1 MAAVGGPSPGPPRE
15 SVESSDDYDYSD
27 REGNDGEAGLP
38 TIGANPGISHTVS
51 LRERERKIGHRRVDD
66 AGVVTYKKK
75 PTSELMQAIQ
85 LGIGQSIGGLAAKA
99 ERDVLMQDFAVVEV
113 VFFPSEG
120 SNLTPAHH
128 CSDFRF
134 KTYAPV
140 AFRYFRDLFGIQ
152 PEDFMVSLCAE
163 PLSELS
169 NPGASGSIFYTTH
182 DDEFIIK
189 TVQHKE
195 AEFLQKLLPGY
206 FLNISQNK
214 RTLLPK
220 FYGLYCYQ
228 CGGKNIRFVVMNNL
242 LPSIVKLHEKYD
254 LKGSTYKRKASKNE
268 RSKSSPTLKDLDFID
283 LHTEGLHLERDT
295 YEALI
300 KTLQR
305 DCRVLESF
313 KIMDYSLLVG
323 VYNLDVAARDKQ
335 GKTTL
340 STENRGSTGPVET
353 IVTPSEKRPARATS
367 LSRGKSFKTR
377 IGQYST
383 PMESIQAN
391 SEPLEES
398 EDEDVPPGGIP
409 ARNSKGERLLLYLG
423 IIDILQS
430 FRLKKRL
437 EHTMK
442 AMVIDGDTISVHR
455 PSFYAQRFL
464 NFMATRVFKKV
475 PSALK
480 HSPSKKKST
489 VRARTQT
496 LNEESSGQ
504 LTRVPE
510 KTHRTINFAIDQ
522 QAGVGAVGGKPDL
535 VPDTKGFVPSVSPVL
550 NRVAAERVAAERH
563 YQSLSSISTNGMT
576 DRRSEMMTLAT
587 YQSEETMGAGQR
599 GLQRYSPPLSVSES
613 TPTHTDH
620 TEGTPSFT
628 ASSPSCSSDVLDVN
642 PTESHL
648 TNTANTAGSKFT
660 RVHSSSGVEEETL
673 PSSSKDEVGS
683 ICSSID
689 SDETTTVEDTVKESA
704 VPAVIAV
711 SESPRPSFAAS
722 SDTQKETKN
731 QISGHNTYVAHSEN
745 RNSSTPAAGSVT
757 ENKEDTVKSL
767 DGGDLYYN
775 MREGTKKDYAVRQF
789 GRISLP
795 GSQRLH
801 EIVRMHPSVSAT
813 NRRVTSEP
821 PPDVFSTRL

>member
-1 MAAVGGPSPGPPRE
+1 MAAVEGRA
-15 SVESSDDYDYSD
+15 SVAGVEHVKPHDEEEEEH
-27 REGNDGEAGLP
+27 EGEDGDA
-38 TIGANPGISHTVS
+38 TKANVTGTNISHSVS
-51 LRERERKIGHRRVDD
+51 LREKDRKIGHRRVDE

-75 PTSELMQAIQ
+75 PTSELQQAIQ
-85 LGIGQSIGGLAAKA
+85 LGIGQSIGGLSSKP

-163 PLSELS
+163 PLTELS
-169 NPGASGSIFYTTH
+169 NPGASGSIFYCTH

-195 AEFLQKLLPGY
+195 ADFLQKLLPGY

-242 LPSIVKLHEKYD
+242 LPSVVQLHEKYD
-254 LKGSTYKRKASKNE
+254 MKGSTYKRKASKHE
-268 RSKSSPTLKDLDFID
+268 RAKSCPTLKDLDFMD
-283 LHTEGLHLERDT
+283 LHQDGLLLEKDT

-313 KIMDYSLLVG
+313 KIMDYSLLIG
-323 VYNLDVAARDKQ
+323 VYNLDVAAREKNNSRQYSTTSENSTAEAAMGPGD
-335 GKTTL
+335 GKPP
-340 STENRGSTGPVET
+340 GAV
-353 IVTPSEKRPARATS
+353 S
-367 LSRGKSFKTR
+367 LSRGKSFKAR

-391 SEPLEES
+391 TDLTDKT

-409 ARNSKGERLLLYLG
+409 ARNAKGERLLLYLG

-442 AMVIDGDTISVHR
+442 AMVIDGDSISVHR

-464 NFMATRVFKKV
+464 HFMATRVFKKV
-475 PSALK
+475 QTALK
-480 HSPSKKKST
+480 HSPSKKKSMAGRT
-489 VRARTQT
+489 RTQT
-496 LNEESSGQ
+496 LNEDMTAQ
-504 LTRVPE
+504 KPIME
-510 KTHRTINFAIDQ
+510 KASRTISFSDEQ
-522 QAGVGAVGGKPDL
+522 GSGAVGGKPDL
-535 VPDTKGFVPSVSPVL
+535 LSDTQGIAESPVPV
-550 NRVAAERVAAERH
+550 RSMRDRH
-563 YQSLSSISTNGMT
+563 KPSMSSSSTNGTM
-576 DRRSEMMTLAT
+576 DGRRSDNMTLNT
-587 YQSEETMGAGQR
+587 YQSEEQIGQ
-599 GLQRYSPPLSVSES
+599 GGRYGVSTLRNSPPLSLSES

-642 PTESHL
+642 PLDGAGLSASTRSPQRMSPSTPRNKH
-648 TNTANTAGSKFT
+648 TTALSEPSDKDETMLDVAPGQVIEAKGVDRDDDS
-660 RVHSSSGVEEETL
+660 RMSSSDSEEAQDSNYSVSGASL
-673 PSSSKDEVGS
+673 PNSY
-683 ICSSID
+683 
-689 SDETTTVEDTVKESA
+689 TTVS
-704 VPAVIAV
+704 
-711 SESPRPSFAAS
+711 
-722 SDTQKETKN
+722 
-731 QISGHNTYVAHSEN
+731 
-745 RNSSTPAAGSVT
+745 AGSVT
-757 ENKEDTVKSL
+757 KSSSTLPRVGGGRQNQGVSIQGGGTVTL
-767 DGGDLYYN
+767 
-775 MREGTKKDYAVRQF
+775 
-789 GRISLP
+789 GRVSLP
-795 GSQRLH
+795 GSQHLYTKVALRQ
-801 EIVRMHPSVSAT
+801 HPPSNRQQAVSA
-813 NRRVTSEP
+813 P
-821 PPDVFSTRL
+821 PNIVESTRL